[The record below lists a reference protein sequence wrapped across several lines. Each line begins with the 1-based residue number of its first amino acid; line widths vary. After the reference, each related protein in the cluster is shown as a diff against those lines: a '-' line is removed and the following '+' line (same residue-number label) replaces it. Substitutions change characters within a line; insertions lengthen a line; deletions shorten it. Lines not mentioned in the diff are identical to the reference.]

1 MSKIPDLVG
10 QPLTAE
16 MSTARGEET
25 VTGNTVHSN
34 SNHSDGDITYRTTSD
49 RLCAGTQIR
58 NLDKALLAPKGQSY
72 GAATTILSV
81 VEIITRNKCI
91 LTALVTIL
99 NEDCEQFGAPDCTA
113 QKMVSITL

>member
-25 VTGNTVHSN
+25 VTGNTVHSK
-34 SNHSDGDITYRTTSD
+34 SNHSNGDITHRTTSD
-49 RLCAGTQIR
+49 RLCTGTQIR
-58 NLDKALLAPKGQSY
+58 NLDKALLAPKGQLY

-81 VEIITRNKCI
+81 VEIITRTRCI

-99 NEDCEQFGAPDCTA
+99 NEDCEQFVAPDCTA